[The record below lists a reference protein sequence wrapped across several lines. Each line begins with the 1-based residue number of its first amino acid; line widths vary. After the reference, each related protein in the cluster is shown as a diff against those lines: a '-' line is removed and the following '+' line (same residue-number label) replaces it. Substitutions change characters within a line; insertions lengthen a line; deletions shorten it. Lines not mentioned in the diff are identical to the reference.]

1 MLFLQLD
8 ICAAEMKRK
17 GFASESTLQHAQRW
31 IEVVL
36 AVCGADSFT
45 NPSSGADSFTNPSSA
60 CSSEQVVKRA
70 CVPAVGSPLAVAGGS
85 AAAAA
90 RHRQGQAAP
99 GDGAQQQHASS
110 GTDAAAALRS
120 LLLQQQPPMIDRAG
134 KHIGAASF
142 GSFEEVYQRI
152 LPISIY
158 VSHANCKAR
167 SSLTAPTL
175 SPWPLSETSS

>member
-36 AVCGADSFT
+36 AVC
-45 NPSSGADSFTNPSSA
+45 GADSFTNPSSA

-158 VSHANCKAR
+158 VSRANCKAR

-175 SPWPLSETSS
+175 SPWRLSETSN

>member
-1 MLFLQLD
+1 
-8 ICAAEMKRK
+8 MKRK

-31 IEVVL
+31 IEVVI
-36 AVCGADSFT
+36 AVCGAGSFT
-45 NPSSGADSFTNPSSA
+45 HPSPAA
-60 CSSEQVVKRA
+60 SSEHVIKRA

-110 GTDAAAALRS
+110 GTDAAASLRS

-152 LPISIY
+152 LQSAYMFPALIAIQGHY
-158 VSHANCKAR
+158 
-167 SSLTAPTL
+167 
-175 SPWPLSETSS
+175 SPHRHCHLGDSAKRQVKHYSGVRCC